1 MAMAAMHKQLKVIG
15 LAGSL
20 LFGGMSAALAE
31 GEDPYAESSPEYL
44 RQFSEQGGKAFVLE
58 RYDAEGN
65 LVARSVEKLEGQ
77 VAIDG
82 PVHRTIAGRKIAL
95 RGLTACPTET
105 VAYNRV
111 QTWSCADAAR
121 DYADAV
127 YNRRGSV
134 ILCKTLVLA
143 GAEGETIPA
152 SCFVLAGGNGEPFRT
167 VNDDDSMVF
176 LGLAAIG
183 RTEDG
188 RSRRPDLEASQAL
201 SRSMGF
207 QNAD

>member
-1 MAMAAMHKQLKVIG
+1 MRKQLKVIG

-20 LFGGMSAALAE
+20 LFGGMSAAVAE
-31 GEDPYAESSPEYL
+31 GEDPYAEPSPEYL
-44 RQFSEQGGKAFVLE
+44 RQFSEQRGKAFVLE
-58 RYDAEGN
+58 RYDAEGR
-65 LVARSVEKLEGQ
+65 LVARSIETLEGR
-77 VAIDG
+77 VGIDG
-82 PVHRTIAGRKIAL
+82 PVNRTIGGRSFAL
-95 RGLTACPTET
+95 RGLNACPTKN
-105 VAYNRV
+105 VIYNRV

-127 YNRRGSV
+127 YNRRANV
-134 ILCKTLVLA
+134 ILCKTLVLTAA
-143 GAEGETIPA
+143 GDEAIPA

-176 LGLAAIG
+176 LGLADIG

-188 RSRRPDLEASQAL
+188 RSRRPDLEASQSL
-201 SRSMGF
+201 SQSMGF